1 MQATSNNRLS
11 FIIKAYLSYLLLKKR
26 WIFLSVIVGMLLG
39 LSYVLLKPIKF
50 KARSSFVVEDSKSI
64 GSSGILGALS
74 GQFSSEIM
82 SALGGG
88 SNLLSG
94 ENILELSKS
103 RSLLRKTFLTYYNGT
118 NQTLADIYAE
128 KLKLKKKWEKSSK
141 VGVYI
146 QFSPVDK
153 KFSRIQ
159 DSLLN
164 TLIVRVIEKDMSI
177 FKPDRRLSLF
187 ELDISMRDEIL
198 ASEFC
203 QRLLST
209 ISEFY
214 INTKTKRLRG
224 NISRLQFLADSLQKR
239 TNSSIQTSA
248 QSNLSL
254 IDINPQFIQENIQNT
269 IDSREELLSTTIYT
283 EVIKN
288 LEISKVSLLQETPT
302 IQVIDAPDTPLE
314 DNKNEWNEGL
324 VGGFGAGF
332 ILSIIVLVFFYFV
345 SMLFIFLIT
354 TYFTSIS
361 VFFCFIFFIFFFI
374 G

>member
-1 MQATSNNRLS
+1 MQTTSNNRLS
-11 FIIKAYLSYLLLKKR
+11 FVIKAYLSYLLLKKR
-26 WIFLSVIVGMLLG
+26 WIFFSVIAGMLLG
-39 LSYVLLKPIKF
+39 LSYVLLKPVKF
-50 KARSSFVVEDSKSI
+50 IARSSFVVEDSKSI

-103 RSLLRKTFLTYYNGT
+103 RSLLRKTFLTPYNGT

-128 KLKLKKKWEKSSK
+128 TLKLKKKWEKSSK

-146 QFSPVDK
+146 QFSPADK
-153 KFSRIQ
+153 KFNRIE

-164 TLIVRVIEKDMSI
+164 TLIVRVIEKDLSI

-187 ELDISMRDEIL
+187 ELDITMRDEIL
-198 ASEFC
+198 ASEFN

-239 TNSSIQTSA
+239 TNGSVSTSA
-248 QSNLSL
+248 QSSVRL
-254 IDINPQFIQENIQNT
+254 IDISPQFIEENIQNT
-269 IDSREELLSTTIYT
+269 INSREELLSTTIYT

-302 IQVIDAPDTPLE
+302 IQVIDNPDTPLE
-314 DNKNEWNEGL
+314 DNKNEWYEGL
-324 VGGFGAGF
+324 LGGFLAGCM
-332 ILSIIVLVFFYFV
+332 LSIMAL
-345 SMLFIFLIT
+345 IFL
-354 TYFTSIS
+354 YEPAVKASEP
-361 VFFCFIFFIFFFI
+361 VLQ
-374 G
+374 

>member
-1 MQATSNNRLS
+1 MQTTTNNRIS
-11 FIIKAYLSYLLLKKR
+11 FIIKAYFSYLLLKKR

-39 LSYVLLKPIKF
+39 LSYVLLKPVKF
-50 KARSSFVVEDSKSI
+50 IARSSFVVEDSKSI

-103 RSLLRKTFLTYYNGT
+103 RSLLRKTFLTSYNGT

-141 VGVYI
+141 VGVHI
-146 QFSPVDK
+146 QFSPADK
-153 KFSRIQ
+153 KFSRIE

-164 TLIVRVIEKDMSI
+164 TLIFRVIEKDLSI

-187 ELDISMRDEIL
+187 ELDITMRDEIL

-239 TNSSIQTSA
+239 TNGSIKTSA
-248 QSNLSL
+248 LSNLSL

-302 IQVIDAPDTPLE
+302 IQVIDSPDTPLE
-314 DNKNEWNEGL
+314 DNKSEWYEGL
-324 VGGFGAGF
+324 LVGFGAGF
-332 ILSIIVLVFFYFV
+332 LLSVIVLVFLYEPAIH
-345 SMLFIFLIT
+345 SK
-354 TYFTSIS
+354 SES
-361 VFFCFIFFIFFFI
+361 VLQ
-374 G
+374 

>member
-1 MQATSNNRLS
+1 MQATTKNRLS
-11 FIIKAYLSYLLLKKR
+11 LLIKAYASYLLLQKR
-26 WIFLSVIVGMLLG
+26 WIVISATTGMLLG
-39 LSYVLLKPIKF
+39 LGYVLLKPIKF
-50 KARSSFVVEDSKSI
+50 IARSSFVVEDSKSI

-103 RSLLRKTFLTYYNGT
+103 RSLLRKTFLTPYNGT

-141 VGVYI
+141 VGVQI
-146 QFSPVDK
+146 QFSPANK
-153 KFSRIQ
+153 KFSRLE

-164 TLIVRVIEKDMSI
+164 TLIERVIEKDLSI
-177 FKPDRRLSLF
+177 YKPDRRLSLF
-187 ELDISMRDEIL
+187 ELDITMRDEIL

-239 TNSSIQTSA
+239 TNGTISNSA
-248 QSNLSL
+248 QSSVRL
-254 IDINPQFIQENIQNT
+254 IDISPQFVQENIQNT
-269 IDSREELLSTTIYT
+269 INSREELLSTTIYT

-288 LEISKVSLLQETPT
+288 LEISKISLLQETPT
-302 IQVIDAPDTPLE
+302 IQVIDNPDTPLE
-314 DNKNEWNEGL
+314 DNKNEWYEGL
-324 VGGFGAGF
+324 LGGFLAGCM
-332 ILSIIVLVFFYFV
+332 LSIIALLFLYEPAINASEPVLQ
-345 SMLFIFLIT
+345 
-354 TYFTSIS
+354 
-361 VFFCFIFFIFFFI
+361 
-374 G
+374 

>member
-1 MQATSNNRLS
+1 M
-11 FIIKAYLSYLLLKKR
+11 
-26 WIFLSVIVGMLLG
+26 
-39 LSYVLLKPIKF
+39 
-50 KARSSFVVEDSKSI
+50 
-64 GSSGILGALS
+64 
-74 GQFSSEIM
+74 
-82 SALGGG
+82 
-88 SNLLSG
+88 
-94 ENILELSKS
+94 
-103 RSLLRKTFLTYYNGT
+103 
-118 NQTLADIYAE
+118 
-128 KLKLKKKWEKSSK
+128 
-141 VGVYI
+141 
-146 QFSPVDK
+146 
-153 KFSRIQ
+153 
-159 DSLLN
+159 
-164 TLIVRVIEKDMSI
+164 RVIEKDMSI

-332 ILSIIVLVFFYFV
+332 ILSIIVLVFLYEPAIH
-345 SMLFIFLIT
+345 SK
-354 TYFTSIS
+354 SES
-361 VFFCFIFFIFFFI
+361 VLQ
-374 G
+374 